1 MSRKSDILKLLNN
14 DIKYI
19 PLVDEMLFLENQLE
33 ALRKLPMIKVNPNNP
48 EQQRKTPASI
58 LYKENLQQYMNIVRI
73 LMKATGSGEEESD
86 SLLKDWLKRNGISE
100 G

>member
-19 PLVDEMLFLENQLE
+19 PLVDEMLFLEDQLE